1 MPGDSG
7 DLTGRVPGFYA
18 HLTTI
23 WPGERG
29 GGQQRGRIK
38 KVSVWPGSIVIGDFT
53 APMHYRK
60 RGFMSL
66 CLSRFAGGVR
76 IFYFSLGR

>member
-29 GGQQRGRIK
+29 GGAAA
-38 KVSVWPGSIVIGDFT
+38 W
-53 APMHYRK
+53 
-60 RGFMSL
+60 
-66 CLSRFAGGVR
+66 
-76 IFYFSLGR
+76 